1 MTLFVVSTPIGNL
14 EDFSFRAKNIL
25 QTVDLIA
32 AEDKRK
38 TLVLLARWSI
48 EKPMIAMHDHNE
60 KDVLEKVIGLLKSG
74 KTIALVSDAGT
85 PLISDPGYALVRECR
100 ANNIV
105 VSPIP
110 GPCSVIA
117 ALSVAGLP
125 TNQFSFRGFA
135 PAKAKDRMTFL
146 RKLSDEPFTQV
157 FFETP
162 HRIAITIAAMVRLM
176 PGRDVVICRELT
188 KKFEQVIFSPIEK
201 IQEMF
206 SSAQIPIKG
215 EFVIVVRGFEVKES
229 KTDDLLLNILLT
241 EMSPS
246 RAASVASKFFSSSRR
261 ELYERAMKLK
271 ELLDLES

>member
-14 EDFSFRAKNIL
+14 DDLSFRARNIL

-60 KDVLEKVIGLLKSG
+60 KDLLEKMIGLLKSG

-100 ANNIV
+100 AENIV

-125 TNQFSFRGFA
+125 TNQFSFCGFA
-135 PAKAKDRMTFL
+135 PAKANDRMVFL
-146 RKLSDEPFTQV
+146 RKLSEEPFTQV

-162 HRIAITIAAMVRLM
+162 HRIVNTIAAMVELM

-188 KKFEQVIFSPIEK
+188 KKFEQVVFSRIEE
-201 IQEMF
+201 IQKMF
-206 SSAQIPIKG
+206 SSAQIPSKG
-215 EFVIVVRGFEVKES
+215 EFVIVVRGFEAKKS
-229 KTDDLLLNILLT
+229 KNDDLLLNILLA

-246 RAASVASKFFSSSRR
+246 RAASIASKFFSSPRR
-261 ELYERAMKLK
+261 QLYQRAMKLK
-271 ELLDLES
+271 DLLDLES

>member
-14 EDFSFRAKNIL
+14 EDFSPRARNIL

-32 AEDKRK
+32 AEDKRR
-38 TLVLLARWSI
+38 TSVLLARWSI

-60 KDVLEKVIGLLKSG
+60 KVLLEKMIGLLKSG
-74 KTIALVSDAGT
+74 KTVALVPDAGT
-85 PLISDPGYALVRECR
+85 PLISDPGYSLVRECR
-100 ANNIV
+100 SENIV

-135 PAKAKDRMTFL
+135 PAKAKERMTFL
-146 RKLSDEPFTQV
+146 RTLSEEPSTQV

-162 HRIAITIAAMVRLM
+162 HRIGNTIAAMSRLM
-176 PGRDVVICRELT
+176 PGREVAVCRELT
-188 KKFEQVIFSPIEK
+188 KKFEQVV
-201 IQEMF
+201 F
-206 SSAQIPIKG
+206 SSIEEIQKMFNSFEIPSKG
-215 EFVIVVRGFEVKES
+215 EFVIVVRGAEIKGS
-229 KTDDLLLNILLT
+229 QDDDLLLNILLA

-246 RAASVASKFFSSSRR
+246 RAASVASKFFSSSRGQ
-261 ELYERAMKLK
+261 LYQRAVKLK
-271 ELLDLES
+271 ELLDLED

>member
-14 EDFSFRAKNIL
+14 EDFSPRARKIL

-32 AEDKRK
+32 AEDKRR
-38 TLVLLARWSI
+38 TSVLLARWSI

-60 KDVLEKVIGLLKSG
+60 KVLLEKMIGLLKSG
-74 KTIALVSDAGT
+74 KTVALVPDAGT

-100 ANNIV
+100 FENIV

-135 PAKAKDRMTFL
+135 PAKAKERMTFL
-146 RKLSDEPFTQV
+146 RTLSEEPLTQV

-162 HRIAITIAAMVRLM
+162 HRIANTIAAMSRLM
-176 PGRDVVICRELT
+176 PGREVAVCRELT
-188 KKFEQVIFSPIEK
+188 KKFEQVV
-201 IQEMF
+201 F
-206 SSAQIPIKG
+206 SSIEEIQKMFTSFEIPSKG
-215 EFVIVVRGFEVKES
+215 EFVIVVKGAEINGS
-229 KTDDLLLNILLT
+229 QHDDSLLNILLA

-246 RAASVASKFFSSSRR
+246 RAASVASKFFSSSRGQ
-261 ELYERAMKLK
+261 LYQRAVKLK
-271 ELLDLES
+271 ELLDLED